1 MDLLRGSTRIFWG
14 SQNSQGEKEEQT
26 VVEPAPKEGV
36 HGRGW
41 GGQSQTQG
49 PDQIPLV
56 GSGHRGNGEM
66 PGRAVCV
73 CPSVRV
79 SVGEGDGMTETSLR
93 GVVKQV
99 LVRKNN

>member
-1 MDLLRGSTRIFWG
+1 M
-14 SQNSQGEKEEQT
+14 
-26 VVEPAPKEGV
+26 V
-36 HGRGW
+36 

-66 PGRAVCV
+66 PDRAVFV
-73 CPSVRV
+73 DPSVRV
-79 SVGEGDGMTETSLR
+79 SVGEGDRMTETSLR

-99 LVRKNN
+99 LVRENN

>member
-1 MDLLRGSTRIFWG
+1 MVGGDG
-14 SQNSQGEKEEQT
+14 
-26 VVEPAPKEGV
+26 
-36 HGRGW
+36 

-73 CPSVRV
+73 CPSVKM

-99 LVRKNN
+99 LERENNY

>member
-1 MDLLRGSTRIFWG
+1 MVGG
-14 SQNSQGEKEEQT
+14 M
-26 VVEPAPKEGV
+26 V
-36 HGRGW
+36 

-73 CPSVRV
+73 GPSVRV
-79 SVGEGDGMTETSLR
+79 SVGEGDRMTETSLR

-99 LVRKNN
+99 LVRENN